1 MKKSLNHVHFV
12 TLAKA
17 IGQMTNRFLLFND
30 IVGRTDCIFEFAE
43 VECKLSNIKI
53 ILKIRLQRKR

>member
-43 VECKLSNIKI
+43 VECKLLNIEI
-53 ILKIRLQRKR
+53 I